1 MKNSKNFVLKNVFF
15 NKYSSFSNKINSEKL
30 IENSKLPLNF
40 NNNFNFFQ
48 PINIFYNQNNFQIN
62 ESNENFEYF
71 INYSNNNSLSN
82 FYFQNFNENKNNFL
96 NFFEQRILELSPFLL
111 IEQNGSRFLQNKLRS
126 DIKFCNEKF
135 FPNLLKIYKDNNIN
149 KIICDQFGNY
159 LFQAMIENLTN
170 KNLLKFLNI
179 ISQNF
184 YEISI
189 NAFGTR
195 VIQKLINIICK
206 NEKLLN
212 EFNKI
217 FYKEINILILT
228 SHGNHIIQKYI
239 DEVKFNEKNVI
250 FKYLLNNF
258 NKISTNKFGCC
269 TIQKCIINNDKNI
282 KTKFLNLIYENIN
295 FLLKNRFGKFIFQF
309 MIENE
314 TNEIKINLINKILPN
329 LMNICK
335 TKYSSNAI
343 EKCLEINCREI
354 HIIILNKI
362 CESKENV
369 CDLILNPFGNY
380 IIQKALCVC
389 DKNQYEFILKIF
401 AENIKEIKQLKFGI
415 KLISK
420 LISAHPKINDFISDF
435 DKKNLFII

>member
-1 MKNSKNFVLKNVFF
+1 ML
-15 NKYSSFSNKINSEKL
+15 
-30 IENSKLPLNF
+30 
-40 NNNFNFFQ
+40 
-48 PINIFYNQNNFQIN
+48 
-62 ESNENFEYF
+62 
-71 INYSNNNSLSN
+71 
-82 FYFQNFNENKNNFL
+82 
-96 NFFEQRILELSPFLL
+96 
-111 IEQNGSRFLQNKLRS
+111 
-126 DIKFCNEKF
+126 D
-135 FPNLLKIYKDNNIN
+135 
-149 KIICDQFGNY
+149 
-159 LFQAMIENLTN
+159 NLTN
-170 KNLLKFLNI
+170 KNLLKFLNV
-179 ISQNF
+179 ISKNF

-189 NAFGTR
+189 NIFGTR

-239 DEVKFNEKNVI
+239 EEVKFNEKNII
-250 FKYLLNNF
+250 FEYLINNF

-269 TIQKCIINNDKNI
+269 TIQKCLIHNDKNV
-282 KTKFLNLIYENIN
+282 KTKFLNLFYENFN
-295 FLLKNRFGKFIFQF
+295 FLLKNQFGTFIFQF

-314 TNEIKINLINKILPN
+314 TNEFKINLINKILPN
-329 LMNICK
+329 FMNICK
-335 TKYSSNAI
+335 TKYSSNII
-343 EKCLEINCREI
+343 EKCLEINCKEI

-389 DKNQYEFILKIF
+389 DKNQYEFILKIL
-401 AENIKEIKQLKFGI
+401 AENIKEIKQLNFGI

-420 LISAHPKINDFISDF
+420 LICAHPKMNNFISDF
-435 DKKNLFII
+435 DKKNLFI

>member
-30 IENSKLPLNF
+30 IENSNF
-40 NNNFNFFQ
+40 VQ
-48 PINIFYNQNNFQIN
+48 PINIFNNENNFLIY
-62 ESNENFEYF
+62 EPNENFEYF
-71 INYSNNNSLSN
+71 INYYNNNLLSN
-82 FYFQNFNENKNNFL
+82 FYIQNNNNIFL
-96 NFFEQRILELSPFLL
+96 KFFEQRILQLSPFLL
-111 IEQNGSRFLQNKLRS
+111 IDQNGSRFLQNKLRS

-135 FPNLLKIYKDNNIN
+135 FPNLLKIYKENKIN
-149 KIICDQFGNY
+149 KTICDQFGNY
-159 LFQAMIENLTN
+159 LFQAMIENLTH
-170 KNLLKFLNI
+170 KNLLKFLNV
-179 ISQNF
+179 ISKNF

-189 NAFGTR
+189 NNFGTR
-195 VIQKLINIICK
+195 VIQRLINKISK

-212 EFNKI
+212 EFNRI
-217 FYKEINILILT
+217 FYREINILILT

-269 TIQKCIINNDKNI
+269 TIQKCLINNDKNV

-295 FLLKNRFGKFIFQF
+295 FLLSNQYGKFIFQF
-309 MIENE
+309 MIKNE
-314 TNEIKINLINKILPN
+314 TNEIKINLIKKILPD
-329 LMNICK
+329 LMTICK
-335 TKYSSNAI
+335 TKYSSNII
-343 EKCLEINCREI
+343 EKCLEINCKEI